1 MNSGADGDQVSP
13 APPPQLSEIKMDI
26 KVKGLLTADRLREVL
41 ALVES
46 GVGITCHFD
55 GRLQLRAK
63 AMAPARAP
71 GAANMVISGGDEDV
85 DPEWDVEVEEDSWDG
100 PLPAYIG
107 GVVDNSPEELE
118 RRRLLTETRQDQELR
133 MADAAA
139 LRQRLSREH
148 TMNKELFG
156 RLRLRYGQ
164 ALIDSINAEIAAVWC
179 EVKPVFAHNCKDGKA
194 GQSRLMPQLEL
205 RGDTVSF
212 YGFNVAGTT
221 TKIATPISIPD
232 GMEGARP
239 LWKYKEWAECAVPRI
254 KAIIDQYAEKAQLVK
269 VGVKAES
276 LT

>member
-1 MNSGADGDQVSP
+1 
-13 APPPQLSEIKMDI
+13 MDI

-41 ALVES
+41 ALIDS
-46 GVGITCHFD
+46 GRGITFYFD
-55 GRLQLRAK
+55 GRLQLRATGVVPSG
-63 AMAPARAP
+63 ASGVDNTVIP
-71 GAANMVISGGDEDV
+71 GGAEDV
-85 DPEWDVEVEEDSWDG
+85 ELDWEEEVEEDGWDG

-107 GVVDNSPEELE
+107 GVVDNSPEELG
-118 RRRLLTETRQDQELR
+118 RRRLLTETWQNHERR

-164 ALIDSINAEIAAVWC
+164 ALIDSINEEIAAVWR
-179 EVKPVFAHNCKDGKA
+179 EVKPVFGHNCKDGKA

-221 TKIATPISIPD
+221 KKIATPISIPD

-269 VGVKAES
+269 VGAQAES
-276 LT
+276 TLQSLT